1 MAFGGH
7 QVLLFAPEGSV
18 GLLAPNSPGISG
30 NLGGKKKRKEIKG
43 HLIKKKIN
51 VSAGLI
57 PSRSSDIHNTSF
69 VQTYLFSN
77 HLGGN

>member
-7 QVLLFAPEGSV
+7 RVLLFAPEGSV

-30 NLGGKKKRKEIKG
+30 IWVEKKKQEKLKVT
-43 HLIKKKIN
+43 LLKKKN
-51 VSAGLI
+51 VSTGLI

-77 HLGGN
+77 YLGGN